1 VEGMLT
7 SEEAAARLGVK
18 VSTLYV
24 YVSRGL
30 LQSHRAGDGRRSL
43 FRVDDVEHLA
53 RRSRGGRSVE
63 SRMAVV
69 TTALTELRTDGPAYR
84 GRPAVEL
91 AGTASP
97 ESVADLL
104 WEADPGRWE
113 PARLEVPPAL
123 ATRDRMPWTVVMVGA
138 QDPLRSDLR
147 PAAVVRAARVVTSTL
162 ATGPGVEL
170 PAGTPLAVR
179 LATTCCRTPPSP
191 EVVDAVR
198 TAMVLLADHEL
209 ATSTLAVRVAAS
221 TRADVYDALLA
232 GLGTLA
238 GPLHGSASRLVLD
251 LLVRAGSDGAGAA
264 LDDALRWQ
272 GLVPGFGHGAYPQG
286 DPRCAALLDPVL
298 ALAGDSA
305 RATVEQVVQL
315 ARDADLPAPNID
327 LAMGALAYCAD
338 MPADALPL
346 LFAVSRCTGWVA
358 HYLEELD
365 ETPLRFRARAVHVTS
380 R

>member
-1 VEGMLT
+1 MDGMLT

-30 LQSHRAGDGRRSL
+30 LESHRAGGGRRSL
-43 FRVDDVEHLA
+43 FRVEDVEQLA

-69 TTALTELRTDGPAYR
+69 TTALTELRSDGPAYR
-84 GRPAVEL
+84 GRSAVEL

-104 WEADPGRWE
+104 WNVDPGPWE
-113 PARLEVPPAL
+113 PARLEVPAGL
-123 ATRDRMPWTVVMVGA
+123 AVRDRMPWTVVMVGA

-170 PAGTPLAVR
+170 PADTPLAVR
-179 LATTCCRTPPSP
+179 LATTCCRTTPPP

-221 TRADVYDALLA
+221 TAPTSTTPCSRVWAPWRGRCTDRPA
-232 GLGTLA
+232 GRCSTCW
-238 GPLHGSASRLVLD
+238 SAP
-251 LLVRAGSDGAGAA
+251 APTAPAPH
-264 LDDALRWQ
+264 WTT
-272 GLVPGFGHGAYPQG
+272 
-286 DPRCAALLDPVL
+286 RCAGKGSCPASVTAPTRRVIHVAKALLDPVL
-298 ALAGDSA
+298 ALADDSA

-338 MPADALPL
+338 MPAEVLPL
-346 LFAVSRCTGWVA
+346 VFAVSRCTGWVA